1 MPKLYIYIIDFVR
14 LSSYYVF
21 LFFWC
26 FILELSLHSKPWTN
40 WLKYV
45 YIDLARGLSNVF
57 TVRTF
62 AYGMFSFCVT
72 MLLRRRVW
80 NSCGVLIQSLSLQWI
95 IFPLESLLFM
105 DSFPLK
111 AFMLIIQLPF
121 GARTSYC
128 SQLLSSS
135 SNLDHFVNYRSFA
148 NELQRNHMFPWIS
161 CHNLRYLYRTPGV
174 LLVNYWWKFK
184 FVWMKA
190 RAQWIP
196 NCNIHFS

>member
-1 MPKLYIYIIDFVR
+1 MFLP
-14 LSSYYVF
+14 YVHLLTVCFHSALRCF
-21 LFFWC
+21 LR
-26 FILELSLHSKPWTN
+26 S
-40 WLKYV
+40 
-45 YIDLARGLSNVF
+45 
-57 TVRTF
+57 
-62 AYGMFSFCVT
+62 
-72 MLLRRRVW
+72 RVW

-95 IFPLESLLFM
+95 IFPLETLLFM

-128 SQLLSSS
+128 S
-135 SNLDHFVNYRSFA
+135 
-148 NELQRNHMFPWIS
+148 ELHCFLRRQILTTSLTIGPLRMNCKRNHMFPWIS

>member
-1 MPKLYIYIIDFVR
+1 MN
-14 LSSYYVF
+14 
-21 LFFWC
+21 
-26 FILELSLHSKPWTN
+26 E

-45 YIDLARGLSNVF
+45 YIDVARGLFNVF

-62 AYGMFSFCVT
+62 GYGMLSFCVM
-72 MLLRRRVW
+72 MLSTK
-80 NSCGVLIQSLSLQWI
+80 SCLKFIWSFNTKSIPVLNNIPIGVPS
-95 IFPLESLLFM
+95 FHG
-105 DSFPLK
+105 SFPLQ

-128 SQLLSSS
+128 SELLSSS
-135 SNLDHFVNYRSFA
+135 SNLDQFVNYRSFA